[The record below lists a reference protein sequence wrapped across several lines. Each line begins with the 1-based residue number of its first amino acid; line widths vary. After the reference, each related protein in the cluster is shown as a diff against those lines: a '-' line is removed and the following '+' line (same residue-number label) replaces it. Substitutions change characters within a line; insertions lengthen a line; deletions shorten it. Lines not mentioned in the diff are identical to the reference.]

1 MKTILLITCCVI
13 SYSTCFSQYFIGYEN
28 ALGAIFEHKP
38 YGSYSIDTNV
48 TNSPNLTEKRIHLNS
63 FNQFSTTENILLGE
77 DNIASPY
84 YNKNVPVRLSFD
96 GGIRGVNQ
104 LIVDTNGVFFDSLM
118 FDQSTQPKI
127 DTAFQLSNSST
138 LTARITNP
146 DSNQYY
152 SGTIYMYY
160 DSLVKIS
167 VTSNLP
173 SKDTVYIDESGISF
187 THIPIGYTPIDTNTV
202 KIDSLKKTT
211 LCAPNRASGD
221 ICTFRNTLPYNE
233 YYYSFTVFATNV
245 YSARVSIDLDT
256 LNLYNNVYV
265 SLTGSPFSKNYVI
278 NDTVAMDSNTTL
290 YFNLGQSKNQEIFIT
305 TERFKTETRISIKQT
320 IGLKSNQLND
330 QIILFPNPVND
341 FLNIDRESN
350 TNLKFQLFSVDGKYL
365 LLDGVI
371 INNSLNLKQL
381 KKGVYIIDFPEL
393 GVRKKIIKN

>member
-1 MKTILLITCCVI
+1 MKTILLITCCFI

-38 YGSYSIDTNV
+38 YGSYAIDTIV
-48 TNSPNLTEKRIHLNS
+48 TNSPNLTGKRIHLNS

-77 DNIASPY
+77 DNIASAY

-104 LIVDTNGVFFDSLM
+104 LIVDTNGVFFDSLN
-118 FDQSTQPKI
+118 FDQSTQPQI

-138 LTARITNP
+138 ITARITNP
-146 DSNQYY
+146 DSNQFY

-173 SKDTVYIDESGISF
+173 SNDTVYIDEGGISF

-202 KIDSLKKTT
+202 KIDSLKKT
-211 LCAPNRASGD
+211 LRCASGNNWGET
-221 ICTFRNTLPYNE
+221 CSFKNTLPYNE
-233 YYYSFTVFATNV
+233 YFYSFTVFVTSV
-245 YSARVSIDLDT
+245 YSATISIDLDT
-256 LNLYNNVYV
+256 LNLYNKVYV
-265 SLTGSPFSKNYVI
+265 SSTGSPFSKNYMI
-278 NDTVAMDSNTTL
+278 NDTVAMDSNSTL
-290 YFNLGQSKNQEIFIT
+290 YFHLSSGKNDAVFIT

-330 QIILFPNPVND
+330 EIILFPNPVND
-341 FLNIDRESN
+341 FLKIGRESN

-365 LLDGVI
+365 FLDGVI

-381 KKGVYIIDFPEL
+381 QKGVYIIDFPEL
-393 GVRKKIIKN
+393 GVRKKILKN